1 MTNLKNL
8 FAGAAILTTT
18 AGAAFAQDTAAP
30 ETATR
35 IANGTQ
41 FGAWTVSCEA
51 LAVNETACVL
61 SQRLVRRSDN
71 AFLAELLA
79 FQSAS
84 GDRAFLVARV
94 PNGVYFPAGF
104 AMRPAEGEAEETRFV
119 WQSCSSELC
128 EALIELDEETAEE
141 LEGAERLVAG
151 YRPALGAEPL
161 VFALNVQGLQDGIDA
176 LANSR
181 KPAE

>member
-51 LAVNETACVL
+51 LAVNETAAAIRQRMLTGVSAQDMATCQRVL
-61 SQRLVRRSDN
+61 ETIINN
-71 AFLAELLA
+71 AA
-79 FQSAS
+79 QMGGGGS
-84 GDRAFLVARV
+84 G
-94 PNGVYFPAGF
+94 
-104 AMRPAEGEAEETRFV
+104 
-119 WQSCSSELC
+119 
-128 EALIELDEETAEE
+128 
-141 LEGAERLVAG
+141 
-151 YRPALGAEPL
+151 
-161 VFALNVQGLQDGIDA
+161 
-176 LANSR
+176 
-181 KPAE
+181 